1 MLTDM
6 VSVRHL
12 DDFSYTVDI
21 LEWTT
26 MKKNGISLECIDY
39 NEIVANRLL
48 NHLLPDSMKV

>member
-1 MLTDM
+1 M